1 MEAVTAFST
10 EVGIRPACTLLGVS
24 RSAYYRSLESE
35 AVDPI
40 RRSAAGRALTE
51 AERTGVLDLMNSE
64 EFCDQVPRQIWATLL
79 DRGIYMAHW
88 STMYRILRENGQV
101 KERRDQ
107 LSHPVYETPEL
118 LATAPNELW
127 SWDITRMR
135 GPEKWSYFY
144 LYVIMDVFSR
154 FVVGWMIANRE
165 NACLAKELI
174 DVTCFRQGVNRDE
187 LTIHADRG
195 SPMTSKT
202 VAQLLV
208 DLGIEKSHSRP
219 HVSNDNPYS
228 EAQFKTMKYRPDY
241 PKRFGSI
248 MDARAWA
255 REFFTWYN
263 EEHHHSGIGLMPPKA
278 VHHGEDAALRAQ
290 RSLVLAAAYAA
301 HPERFVRGA
310 PVLPP
315 LPEAVWINKPK
326 EMSES
331 DGGPQESE
339 VVIEAK
345 TILMSGD
352 GMSGINEIPVLATCI
367 KQPTL
372 DEAAETKESA

>member
-1 MEAVTAFST
+1 MRAVAMHKDNTG
-10 EVGIRPACTLLGVS
+10 VRPACEALAVP
-24 RSAYYRSLESE
+24 RSSYYRRLQPK
-35 AVDPI
+35 ATCVGRP
-40 RRSAAGRALTE
+40 RPGRALTE
-51 AERTGVLDLMNSE
+51 SERTHVLDLMNGE

-79 DRGIYMAHW
+79 DRGTYVAHW
-88 STMYRILRENGQV
+88 RTMYRILKENGES
-101 KERRDQ
+101 KERRNQ
-107 LSHPVYETPEL
+107 LRHPQYEVPEL
-118 LATAPNELW
+118 LATRPNELW

-154 FVVGWMIANRE
+154 FVVGWMVAKRE
-165 NACLAKELI
+165 NATLAHELI
-174 DVTCFRQGVNRDE
+174 ETTCQRQAVNRNE

-202 VAQLLV
+202 VAQLLI
-208 DLGIEKSHSRP
+208 DLDIEKTHSRP

-263 EEHHHSGIGLMPPKA
+263 EEHHHSGIGLMPPKV
-278 VHHGEDAALRAQ
+278 VHYGEDAALREQ
-290 RSLVLAAAYAA
+290 RTRVLAAAYAA
-301 HPERFVRGA
+301 HPERFVGGT

-326 EMSES
+326 ETDENDSR
-331 DGGPQESE
+331 PQESE
-339 VVIEAK
+339 VVIEPK
-345 TILMSGD
+345 TILMRGD
-352 GMSGINEIPVLATCI
+352 GMSGMNEIPVLTSPI
-367 KQPTL
+367 KQQPL
-372 DEAAETKESA
+372 GEAAKRKMGA